1 MTLSAFDYH
10 LPSEKI
16 AQVPV
21 SPRDSS
27 KLLVVDRKTGQ
38 FSDHH
43 FSDLANLLTEND
55 VLVLNNTK
63 VFPARLYGKTDTGKV
78 VELLLARETAVDASS
93 ITWAALTKPGLKVG
107 AHVTIL
113 DTDCTV
119 ECVGTDDYTRLLRF
133 PMHREEFFPF
143 LDAQAHTPIP
153 PYIHWD
159 EQDESRLRELYQ
171 TVYAKYAGAVAAP
184 TAGLHFTDALFEKL
198 RAKNVQIEE
207 LTLHVGLGTFL
218 PVKTDD
224 IADHHMHAEWYELT
238 KGTADRLN
246 IAKKNGKRIIAVGT
260 TTVRVLE
267 TCASLATDHHRL
279 GGAGQSLVASTSSTS
294 IFVYPPYRFG
304 FVDSMITNFHT
315 PKSTL
320 LMLISAFG
328 SYPQT
333 DTPFTNFADSL
344 LGRAY
349 THALLNKYRFYSFG
363 DAMWIV

>member
-10 LPSEKI
+10 LPNEKI
-16 AQVPV
+16 AQVPA

-27 KLLVVDRKTGQ
+27 KLLIVDRSTGT
-38 FSDHH
+38 FLDKH
-43 FSDLANLLTEND
+43 FCDLADLLTERD

-63 VFPARLYGKTDTGKV
+63 VFPARLYGKTGTGKV
-78 VELLLARETAVDASS
+78 VELLLARESAVDAQSV
-93 ITWAALTKPGLKVG
+93 TWNALTKPGLKVG
-107 AHVTIL
+107 EHVTIL
-113 DTDCTV
+113 DTDCIV
-119 ECVGTDDYTRLLRF
+119 ECVNVDDYTRQVRF

-159 EQDESRLRELYQ
+159 EDDEARLRTLYQ
-171 TVYAKYAGAVAAP
+171 TVYAKYTGAVAAP
-184 TAGLHFTDALFEKL
+184 TAGLHFTDTLFEKL
-198 RAKNVQIEE
+198 RAKHVQIEE

-218 PVKTDD
+218 PVKTDE

-238 KGTADRLN
+238 KDTADRLN

-267 TCASLATDHHRL
+267 TCVQDGALVAPAST
-279 GGAGQSLVASTSSTS
+279 GQASTSSTD

-328 SYPQT
+328 TAPQT
-333 DTPFTNFADSL
+333 AAPFTNFADSL

-349 THALLNKYRFYSFG
+349 AHALCHEYRFYSFG